1 MKRVFSA
8 VLFLAASLP
17 FLLRAQVSTP
27 DITAAELTA
36 HIKYLASDALEGRG
50 SGSRGNE
57 QAAAYIAGLLKEY
70 GIPSA
75 LSSGY
80 SQPFDFVAS
89 VKLGSANSLVFEG
102 TGVPGG
108 KKTAG
113 TDAEFRPFGFT
124 SNESVHGP
132 LLFAGYGISAPDGS
146 YDDYKS
152 IDAKGKIVVV
162 LRYSPE
168 GNDPHGMLNQYSSF
182 RNKARTARDKGAVGL
197 LVVTGPNDD
206 PDDDLVKLSFDQAF
220 ANSGIPAVCVK
231 RSVVEPFF
239 TAKGWTLKAL
249 QDTMKSTKT
258 PVVFD
263 FPGVAASLTA
273 EVVKVNA
280 TTSNIIGYLPGN
292 DPALKDQ
299 VIVLGAHFDHL
310 GYGGPGSGSLKPD
323 TTAIHHGADDNASG
337 TAGLL
342 EVAQAFAAVKGSLK
356 RGVVFAFFSGEEL
369 GTLGSAYYVNNP
381 PVPLTSTVAML
392 NMDMIG
398 RLDNRSLTV
407 GGTGTSPVWNAL
419 LARYNTDST
428 FVVKAVPDGYGPSD
442 HAQFYGKDLPV
453 LFFFTGTHN
462 DYHKPSDT
470 WNTIN
475 YAGEEQVVR
484 YVFNIAKEVDGMAE
498 RPLFAKVQSAT
509 PAGGGGDG
517 RGFRVTL
524 GVVPDYGAT
533 SEGMKIGGLRP
544 GGPAEKAGMKAGDVI
559 VKMGGKKIMN
569 IYDYMGMLGE
579 LTPGD
584 SVEVELQRDGKLM
597 TVTAQMTKRQ

>member
-1 MKRVFSA
+1 MKRVFAS
-8 VLFLAASLP
+8 LLILAAAFP
-17 FLLRAQVSTP
+17 LLLQAQVSTP
-27 DITAAELTA
+27 AITAAELTE
-36 HIKYLASDALEGRG
+36 HITYLASDALEGRG

-57 QAAAYIAGLLKEY
+57 QAAAYIAGLLTQY
-70 GIPSA
+70 GIPPA
-75 LSSGY
+75 LPSGY
-80 SQPFDFVAS
+80 SQPFEFVSS
-89 VKLGSANSLVFEG
+89 VKLGTANALVFEG

-113 TDAEFRPFGFT
+113 ADADFRPFGFT
-124 SNESVHGP
+124 SNESVRGP
-132 LLFAGYGISAPDGS
+132 VLFAGYGITAPDGS
-146 YDDYKS
+146 YDDYKG

-168 GNDPHGMLNQYSSF
+168 GTDPHGVLNQFSSF
-182 RNKARTARDKGAVGL
+182 RNKARTARDKGAVAL
-197 LVVTGPNDD
+197 IVVTGPNDD

-239 TAKGWTLKAL
+239 TAKGWSLKSL

-263 FPGVAASLTA
+263 FPGIAASLTTD
-273 EVVKVNA
+273 VVKMHA

-292 DPALKDQ
+292 DPALKEQ

-310 GYGGPGSGSLKPD
+310 GFGGPGSGSLKPD

-342 EVAQAFAAVKGSLK
+342 ELAQAYAARKGSLK
-356 RGVVFAFFSGEEL
+356 RGVVFAFFSAEEL
-369 GTLGSAYYVNNP
+369 GTLGSAHYVNNP
-381 PVPLTSTVAML
+381 PVPLASTVAML
-392 NMDMIG
+392 NMDMVG
-398 RLDNRSLTV
+398 RLNNRTLTV
-407 GGTGTSPVWNAL
+407 GGTGTSPMWDSL
-419 LARYNTDST
+419 LTRYNTDST
-428 FVVKAVPDGYGPSD
+428 FVLKTTPDGYGPSD

-462 DYHKPSDT
+462 EYHKPSDT

-484 YVFNIAKEVDGMAE
+484 FVYNIAQAIDGMGE
-498 RPLFAKVQSAT
+498 RPLFVKVRSTA
-509 PAGGGGDG
+509 PAGGGDT

-524 GVVPDYGAT
+524 GVVPDYGST

-579 LTPGD
+579 LKPGD
-584 SVEVELQRDGKLM
+584 SVEVEVARDGSLM
-597 TVTAQMTKRQ
+597 TFTAHMTKRP